1 MKRTILMSFSV
12 MVLLSVSG
20 FAQGQRP
27 AGAGVGVQP
36 STAGSSLEHRP
47 SNPGKPES
55 PGVSE
60 DHRSGASATH
70 AVDPKDTHG
79 FKSYGQYVAAQHVAE
94 NLKIEGGID
103 ALKTLMTGDNAVSL
117 GKAIEQLR
125 PDLGKPAID
134 VEVKKAEAA
143 AKKAEA
149 EAKKGGKSN
158 Q

>member
-1 MKRTILMSFSV
+1 M
-12 MVLLSVSG
+12 LLSLYRSSR
-20 FAQGQRP
+20 RP
-27 AGAGVGVQP
+27 GP
-36 STAGSSLEHRP
+36 LRHLRSDLHLSSPRP
-47 SNPGKPES
+47 L
-55 PGVSE
+55 
-60 DHRSGASATH
+60 
-70 AVDPKDTHG
+70 
-79 FKSYGQYVAAQHVAE
+79 SYGQYVAAQRVAE